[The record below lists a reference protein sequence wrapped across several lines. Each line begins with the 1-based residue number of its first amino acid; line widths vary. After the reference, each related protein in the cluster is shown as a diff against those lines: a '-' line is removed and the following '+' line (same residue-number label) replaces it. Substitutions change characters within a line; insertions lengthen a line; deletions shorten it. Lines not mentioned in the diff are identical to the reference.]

1 LPSKPS
7 HYGLPTEEMKAKLYD
22 VIRKDARDR
31 KRADESL
38 DTTLMQKLHTACIDK
53 VKDPAETNCVLRRVL
68 TVYYSKISLEEID
81 AVLESAD
88 LLAASPIQRA
98 AVPA

>member
-1 LPSKPS
+1 
-7 HYGLPTEEMKAKLYD
+7 MKTKLYD
-22 VIRKDARDR
+22 VIRKDAKDR
-31 KRADESL
+31 ARADESL
-38 DTTLMQKLHTACIDK
+38 DATLMQKLYAACIDK

-68 TVYYSKISLEEID
+68 TMRYGLGVEKID

-88 LLAASPIQRA
+88 LLVTSPIQQV